1 MCKARGRQW
10 HPGWPNGPIPRSR
23 PATVDPARWT
33 RTVPIV
39 RSFPRL
45 LLVPYQLQAP
55 ALQAPQAPQAP
66 QAAQSPQAPRVPR
79 VSPRGRWHP
88 RLRPRSPQRKAP
100 RRRQQLRKKRS
111 TQSLQNLLP
120 RRMCRLEDHS
130 KPASNQLARR
140 LPVKLQVQVLP
151 LRLRR
156 PRLLEHSDLPLE
168 LHRQRNPRHP
178 FQRLAPPSSA
188 WLWRA
193 RFAP

>member
-1 MCKARGRQW
+1 MCKARGRRW
-10 HPGWPNGPIPRSR
+10 HPGWPNGPIPRCR

-39 RSFPRL
+39 RSFLRL
-45 LLVPYQLQAP
+45 LLVPCQLQAP
-55 ALQAPQAPQAP
+55 APPASLAPQAPQ
-66 QAAQSPQAPRVPR
+66 SPQAPQVPQ
-79 VSPRGRWHP
+79 VSPRGRRP
-88 RLRPRSPQRKAP
+88 RLRRPSPQRKAP

-120 RRMCRLEDHS
+120 RRMCRSEDHS

-188 WLWRA
+188 WPWRA